1 MFRRLRSLHVENN
14 ERPILDGSRRLLSK
28 YLIRG
33 RIHGGRLFSNN
44 DVVND
49 RDRQRNESNPV
60 VVENGIWLP
69 EIPVKK
75 ITSNRSTCHF
85 FLLLDCPWIHFF
97 LFHFFFF
104 ISFLHERTAHVL
116 YTTVGKIWDGQKN
129 TYGTYVYKSF
139 NLLKIRK
146 WEVYKFDRYAYC
158 TLLNKK

>member
-14 ERPILDGSRRLLSK
+14 ERRILDGSRRLLSK

-97 LFHFFFF
+97 LFHFFFL
-104 ISFLHERTAHVL
+104 FLFYMNAQRTYFTPQLV
-116 YTTVGKIWDGQKN
+116 K
-129 TYGTYVYKSF
+129 YGTAK
-139 NLLKIRK
+139 KIRT
-146 WEVYKFDRYAYC
+146 VRTCINRLIY
-158 TLLNKK
+158 